1 MPLRCD
7 VASLEFLALSRVGQV
22 VTKVDPFV
30 ISIFAILRR
39 FGFGCKLIRPF
50 ISFITGPRWFYL
62 PENGLGQ
69 ARVSA
74 WVDRLLLRW
83 VGWCHFVCL
92 NTFRTMDKRS
102 KYMEEKSLLLT

>member
-7 VASLEFLALSRVGQV
+7 VASLESLALSRVGQV

-39 FGFGCKLIRPF
+39 FGFGFKLISP
-50 ISFITGPRWFYL
+50 FITGLRWLYL
-62 PENGLGQ
+62 LENGQGQ
-69 ARVSA
+69 AQVSA

-83 VGWCHFVCL
+83 VGWCDFFCL
-92 NTFRTMDKRS
+92 NTFRNMDKPNDI
-102 KYMEEKSLLLT
+102 EEKSLPLT